1 MDYARFFSE
10 DTASFVSSPTRE
22 IFKKVDINSIYSLS
36 GGYPAPEAFPISAM
50 GETMQEVL
58 SKYGPMAFQYGG
70 TQGVEELR
78 RAISARFGEPVER
91 IQITTSS
98 QQGIDVCARVLV
110 DPGDVVLTS
119 NPTYLGA
126 LQSFK
131 SYRAKMVGVEPE
143 PTPEAFRAAYVKA
156 IEEIRAEGRRLKL
169 LYIIPDF
176 QNPSGET
183 LTLDER
189 KILASLAEEYDF
201 LILEDCPYKE
211 LRYEGESV
219 RSIYSL
225 APDRVIHLG
234 SFSKIMCPGFR
245 LGWMFAN
252 PGILHQIYVCKQAL
266 DLCPPVFDQYLS
278 AEFMTSGRLDEN
290 LRKSIDMYR
299 MKRDIMLAELE
310 KNMPEGVRWTHPEGG
325 LFLFLT
331 LPEGFDSMAFYD
343 TALSAGVAY
352 VAGNMF
358 FTDFVE
364 GIHNGGSRRGLNTMR
379 LNFSFMTPE
388 RLREG
393 VRLLCRLVRE
403 KIENTEGQ

>member
-1 MDYARFFSE
+1 MVSAFMASCMAVAF
-10 DTASFVSSPTRE
+10 TACSDDDPVVTPPVT
-22 IFKKVDINSIYSLS
+22 
-36 GGYPAPEAFPISAM
+36 PE
-50 GETMQEVL
+50 
-58 SKYGPMAFQYGG
+58 
-70 TQGVEELR
+70 
-78 RAISARFGEPVER
+78 EPEQPV
-91 IQITTSS
+91 T
-98 QQGIDVCARVLV
+98 
-110 DPGDVVLTS
+110 P
-119 NPTYLGA
+119 
-126 LQSFK
+126 
-131 SYRAKMVGVEPE
+131 VEPE

-266 DLCPPVFDQYLS
+266 DLCPPVFDQYLA